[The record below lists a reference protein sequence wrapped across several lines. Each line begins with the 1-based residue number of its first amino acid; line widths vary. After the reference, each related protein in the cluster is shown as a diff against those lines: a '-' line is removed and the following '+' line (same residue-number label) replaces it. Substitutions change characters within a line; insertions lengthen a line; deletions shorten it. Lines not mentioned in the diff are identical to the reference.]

1 MFINSYNFIIL
12 LLWDDNICWNLL
24 FIWILH
30 FFLPILFS
38 KFLSNRSLIRHFR
51 FHIFSLT
58 FSYLFFVLFFPLPT
72 LFTALHFPS
81 GSIVKKILRTSLPTF
96 TTLPCYHCPFD
107 LIFIYHFWFVFCFLS
122 TSGRVM
128 RWSNSP
134 PSCTEPLRRV
144 QSLKF
149 RSEEQSDLNDILLR
163 VSAFGLFVYAVFSVI
178 AGGMGAFTH
187 EPNLLVMI
195 TGCLSVL
202 QVRCWL

>member
-1 MFINSYNFIIL
+1 MIIFVKIFCL
-12 LLWDDNICWNLL
+12 FGFCIFFTNIVFKIPFQSQFNQTLQISHIQFNIQL
-24 FIWILH
+24 FIFCL
-30 FFLPILFS
+30 
-38 KFLSNRSLIRHFR
+38 
-51 FHIFSLT
+51 IFST
-58 FSYLFFVLFFPLPT
+58 SHPFFRSPFSFW
-72 LFTALHFPS
+72 LHCK
-81 GSIVKKILRTSLPTF
+81 KKILRTSLPTF

-202 QVRCWL
+202 QVRC

>member
-1 MFINSYNFIIL
+1 M
-12 LLWDDNICWNLL
+12 
-24 FIWILH
+24 IW
-30 FFLPILFS
+30 S
-38 KFLSNRSLIRHFR
+38 S
-51 FHIFSLT
+51 
-58 FSYLFFVLFFPLPT
+58 
-72 LFTALHFPS
+72 
-81 GSIVKKILRTSLPTF
+81 
-96 TTLPCYHCPFD
+96 
-107 LIFIYHFWFVFCFLS
+107 
-122 TSGRVM
+122 
-128 RWSNSP
+128 SP

-202 QVRCWL
+202 QVIIIFTNAVFSVTCSLYLQYKLVHNIMERAIKERDGKLR